1 MVKETNYV
9 KDTFP
14 EYLGKK
20 DHISA
25 SDIKN
30 FLKSPKYYYW
40 NKYLKKEK
48 DEGRHFAIGSAL
60 HEMIME
66 PHLFNSNYI
75 VMPKVDKRTKEGK
88 LLYENFLIQAEGKT
102 MLDNEEM
109 EMITQMVTNATEN
122 KTFMSLL
129 ENSHRELSAYLID
142 EKTGLKLKMRPDIL
156 CQTKSTIVDIKSC
169 LDSAPK
175 QFKSNV
181 YSYGYSL
188 SAAFY
193 SDFLE
198 RENYIFAAIEKSQP
212 YQTSLYALSDE
223 MMEYGRTQYRLGL
236 DLLKWSYDNNYWC
249 DHNEFEILKECRELE
264 NLEQFFEINEL
275 STKITILQ

>member
-1 MVKETNYV
+1 MVKEINYV

-20 DHISA
+20 DHVSA

-30 FLKSPKYYYW
+30 FLKSPKYYFW
-40 NKYLKKEK
+40 NKYNKVEK
-48 DEGRHFAIGSAL
+48 DDGRHYVIGSAL

-66 PHLFNSNYI
+66 PHLFNSNYV

-88 LLYENFLIQAEGKT
+88 LAYENFLIEAQGKT
-102 MLDNEEM
+102 IVNEE
-109 EMITQMVTNATEN
+109 EMLMIVEMVKNATEN
-122 KTFMSLL
+122 KTFVSLL
-129 ENSHRELSAYLID
+129 ENSYRELSAYLVD
-142 EKTGLKLKMRPDIL
+142 EKTGLKLRMRPDIM
-156 CQTKSTIVDIKSC
+156 CQSKSTIVDIKSC
-169 LDSAPK
+169 LDSSPK
-175 QFKSNV
+175 QFKGNV

-193 SDFLE
+193 SDFLN
-198 RENYIFAAIEKSQP
+198 RENYIFAAIEKQEP
-212 YQTSLYALSDE
+212 YQTALYSLNDE

-249 DHNEFEILKECRELE
+249 DHNEFEILKECHELG
-264 NLEQFFEINEL
+264 NLEQFFEISNN
-275 STKITILQ
+275 SVKITIL

>member
-1 MVKETNYV
+1 MVKEINYV

-30 FLKSPKYYYW
+30 FLKSPKYYFW
-40 NKYLKKEK
+40 NKYNKVEK
-48 DEGRHFAIGSAL
+48 DDGRHYVIGSAL

-66 PHLFNSNYI
+66 PHLFNSNYTVI
-75 VMPKVDKRTKEGK
+75 PKIDKRTKEGK
-88 LLYENFLIQAEGKT
+88 LAYENFLIEAQGKT
-102 MLDNEEM
+102 IINEE
-109 EMITQMVTNATEN
+109 EMLMIVEMVKNATEN
-122 KTFMSLL
+122 KTFVSLL
-129 ENSHRELSAYLID
+129 ENSYRELSAYLVD
-142 EKTGLKLKMRPDIL
+142 EKTGLKIRMRPDIM
-156 CQTKSTIVDIKSC
+156 CQSKSTIVDIKSC
-169 LDSAPK
+169 LDSSPK
-175 QFKSNV
+175 QFKGNV

-193 SDFLE
+193 SDFLN
-198 RENYIFAAIEKSQP
+198 RENYIFAAIEKQEP
-212 YQTSLYALSDE
+212 YQTALYSLNDE

-249 DHNEFEILKECRELE
+249 DHNEFEILKECHELG
-264 NLEQFFEINEL
+264 NLEQFFEISNN
-275 STKITILQ
+275 SVKITIL

>member
-1 MVKETNYV
+1 MVKEINYV

-20 DHISA
+20 DHVSA

-30 FLKSPKYYYW
+30 FLKSPKYYFW
-40 NKYLKKEK
+40 NKYNKVEK
-48 DEGRHFAIGSAL
+48 DDGRHYVIGSAL

-66 PHLFNSNYI
+66 PHLFNSNYV

-88 LLYENFLIQAEGKT
+88 LAYENFLIEAQGKT
-102 MLDNEEM
+102 IINEE
-109 EMITQMVTNATEN
+109 EMLMIVEMVKNATEN
-122 KTFMSLL
+122 KTFVSLL
-129 ENSHRELSAYLID
+129 ENSYRELSAYLVD
-142 EKTGLKLKMRPDIL
+142 EKTGLKIRMRPDIM
-156 CQTKSTIVDIKSC
+156 CQSKSTIVDIKSC
-169 LDSAPK
+169 LDSSPK
-175 QFKSNV
+175 QFKGNV

-193 SDFLE
+193 SDFLN
-198 RENYIFAAIEKSQP
+198 RENYIFAAIEKQEP
-212 YQTSLYALSDE
+212 YQTALYSLNDE

-249 DHNEFEILKECRELE
+249 DHNEFEILKECHELG
-264 NLEQFFEINEL
+264 NLEQFFEISNN
-275 STKITILQ
+275 SVKITIL